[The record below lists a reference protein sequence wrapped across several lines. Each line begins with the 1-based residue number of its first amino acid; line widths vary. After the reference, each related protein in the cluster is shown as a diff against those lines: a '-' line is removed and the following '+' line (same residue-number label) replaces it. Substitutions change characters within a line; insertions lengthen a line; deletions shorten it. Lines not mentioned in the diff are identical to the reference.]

1 MNLAY
6 GLASFSVVPMRATP
20 SHRAEQVSQ
29 LLFGE
34 RLEVL
39 AQEKDG
45 WLFVRGEWD
54 QYEGW
59 IKERQVSLIPYKIFR
74 KKSNMLSAG
83 NQDFI
88 LLPEGKFLLSP
99 GSDLFQMRRREM
111 LFGNREFL
119 FRGKKISL
127 KTAHYSKDQLRHWST
142 LFVGSPYQ
150 WGGRNL
156 MGVDCSGLTQ
166 IVFKMM
172 GKPLPRD
179 AWQQAEGGMLID
191 FLQSAHCGDLA
202 FFDNEEGRIVHV
214 GILLDQHT
222 IIHASEHSGGVV
234 IDAIDNGGIISR
246 QMKVRTHRLR
256 LIKRYFEPDPVVD
269 MEQQQDPRVL

>member
-6 GLASFSVVPMRATP
+6 ALASFSVVPMRATP

-34 RLEVL
+34 KAEVL
-39 AQEKDG
+39 AREKEG
-45 WLFVRGEWD
+45 WLLVRGEWD
-54 QYEGW
+54 HYEGW
-59 IKERQVSLIPYKIFR
+59 VKERQVSLIPYKMYR
-74 KKSNMLSAG
+74 KRSTALSAG

-111 LFGNREFL
+111 LFGNRKFL
-119 FRGKKISL
+119 FRGKKINL
-127 KTAHYSKDQLRHWST
+127 KNAHYSKDQLRHWSK
-142 LFVGSPYQ
+142 LFIGSPYQ
-150 WGGRNL
+150 WGGKSL
-156 MGVDCSGLTQ
+156 MGIDCSGFTQ
-166 IVFKMM
+166 VVFKLM

-179 AWQQAEGGMLID
+179 AWQQAEAGTLID

-202 FFDNEEGRIVHV
+202 FFDNEEGKIVHV

-222 IIHASEHSGGVV
+222 IIHASENSGGVI
-234 IDAIDNGGIISR
+234 IDAVDNGGIISR

-256 LIKRYFEPDPVVD
+256 LIKRYFEPDHDPD
-269 MEQQQDPRVL
+269 TGEKQDAGVS